1 MEGMTPYKVVPL
13 VGGKFALAID
23 DGGEHPTLS
32 GPYKTK
38 SAARAHMA
46 EYERLARIVAAID

>member
-1 MEGMTPYKVVPL
+1 MTPYKLVPL
-13 VGGKFALAID
+13 VGGKFALAIN

-46 EYERLARIVAAID
+46 EYERLARIVSPID

>member
-1 MEGMTPYKVVPL
+1 VTPYKVVRL

-23 DGGEHPTLS
+23 DGGEHPTLA

-38 SAARAHMA
+38 SAARAYMA
-46 EYERLARIVAAID
+46 EYERLARILAAID